1 MSQVPLLSAAV
12 QAAPCTQQHCQ
23 HQHHGGDHHVVRSEH
38 RQAGSGA
45 EDPHPPGG
53 PVLRLLPLLQEQH
66 HEQRRQSKVQA
77 RSVKGEETPQQ
88 AAQCCARNPVEV
100 VQQGEP
106 EVEVP
111 PGHAFRRLQSGH
123 QGKRLVAQHVDQ
135 KRPNLSQALVFVQQA
150 QPVEHVPGIDHDGQ
164 QKRLHGVK
172 SRSQQRDGQVAI
184 TGAALTIQRSEAM
197 EVLTQTI
204 NKANGSNPDLVA
216 VMGGEPEEMFRRAIS
231 ELGGMK
237 QFVKPGQKVV
247 VKPNIGWDKVPELA
261 GNTNPKLIEE
271 IVRQCFAAGA
281 KEVVVFDHTC
291 DDWQKCYKNS
301 GIEAAAKKAG
311 AKVMPAHLESYYK
324 PIDLPKG
331 KKMKKAKV
339 HEAILDCDVWINV
352 PILKNHGGA
361 NLTIS
366 MKNHMGIVWDRGFFH
381 QNDLQQCI
389 ADICTLQKKAVLN
402 VVDAYRIMKTNG
414 PRGRSASDVVLAKGL
429 FISPDIVAVDTAAA
443 KFFNQVREMPLDTV
457 GHLANGEALKIGTM
471 NIDKLNVKRIKM

>member
-1 MSQVPLLSAAV
+1 
-12 QAAPCTQQHCQ
+12 
-23 HQHHGGDHHVVRSEH
+23 
-38 RQAGSGA
+38 
-45 EDPHPPGG
+45 
-53 PVLRLLPLLQEQH
+53 
-66 HEQRRQSKVQA
+66 
-77 RSVKGEETPQQ
+77 
-88 AAQCCARNPVEV
+88 
-100 VQQGEP
+100 
-106 EVEVP
+106 
-111 PGHAFRRLQSGH
+111 
-123 QGKRLVAQHVDQ
+123 
-135 KRPNLSQALVFVQQA
+135 
-150 QPVEHVPGIDHDGQ
+150 
-164 QKRLHGVK
+164 
-172 SRSQQRDGQVAI
+172 
-184 TGAALTIQRSEAM
+184 M

-366 MKNHMGIVWDRGFFH
+366 MKKSHGDCVGSRILPPERFATMHRRYLYITEESCTQRSRRLPDHENKRSPGT
-381 QNDLQQCI
+381 LCI
-389 ADICTLQKKAVLN
+389 RCCT
-402 VVDAYRIMKTNG
+402 G
-414 PRGRSASDVVLAKGL
+414 
-429 FISPDIVAVDTAAA
+429 
-443 KFFNQVREMPLDTV
+443 
-457 GHLANGEALKIGTM
+457 
-471 NIDKLNVKRIKM
+471 KRIVYLTGYCSRGYGCCQVLQSST